1 MTKFDN
7 HLKEHIQY
15 TKEVEDINLGLIV
28 SDGLLKLTHT
38 DGLLQ
43 LSPCTLIF

>member
-28 SDGLLKLTHT
+28 SDGQRFTKTAT
-38 DGLLQ
+38 Y
-43 LSPCTLIF
+43 